1 MMLEF
6 QLSLYALNVG
16 LCCFTAI
23 TLVPHKSQNSYPF
36 IVYFLSLLACL
47 FACEWLMTNPFAPAR
62 SFWLLLL
69 MMMSLCVAP
78 SALVLAKSIGLKGA
92 EINVRGHVLLVL
104 IGWVLLIPLAV
115 TVDESFRLAF
125 AGDTLSESFT
135 LIVHTSMLLSVSV
148 FLLQTWWVYSTCKR
162 FLQERMSQNRVLL
175 STSSDSGVELLRLL
189 LVAVLVCAAISL
201 IRVVYCA
208 LFDEFGFVNMMI
220 SLFQSA
226 WVVWFCLLIVW
237 HINSQRMG
245 LEHFRE
251 AVFGN
256 DEAGGAQKAKYGH
269 SPISRARYKEIVE
282 KLNRAVD
289 QDKIYQ
295 RASLSL
301 RELCEYVDVGPHA
314 LSQVINESEYGNFYD
329 MINRRRVQLA
339 SELLMAKPETTVLDI
354 AFECGFSSKSSF
366 NSAFKKYMDVT
377 PSAFR
382 NAPKAGGKTLTV
394 SAL

>member
-1 MMLEF
+1 M
-6 QLSLYALNVG
+6 
-16 LCCFTAI
+16 
-23 TLVPHKSQNSYPF
+23 
-36 IVYFLSLLACL
+36 
-47 FACEWLMTNPFAPAR
+47 
-62 SFWLLLL
+62 
-69 MMMSLCVAP
+69 
-78 SALVLAKSIGLKGA
+78 
-92 EINVRGHVLLVL
+92 
-104 IGWVLLIPLAV
+104 
-115 TVDESFRLAF
+115 
-125 AGDTLSESFT
+125 
-135 LIVHTSMLLSVSV
+135 
-148 FLLQTWWVYSTCKR
+148 
-162 FLQERMSQNRVLL
+162 
-175 STSSDSGVELLRLL
+175 
-189 LVAVLVCAAISL
+189 
-201 IRVVYCA
+201 
-208 LFDEFGFVNMMI
+208 
-220 SLFQSA
+220 
-226 WVVWFCLLIVW
+226 
-237 HINSQRMG
+237 
-245 LEHFRE
+245 
-251 AVFGN
+251 FGN